1 MWGNG
6 IEWALSTAATMT
18 PDIAVRWK
26 RQTYNP
32 LVGLTAQRLAQ
43 ILIEFDLGYLRQA
56 ALTWEQMIQRDDKMI
71 IAVPKMIR
79 RVAQRPWDV
88 LIGED
93 VPEAL
98 KGEAERHRD
107 ALKYFYANLRCE
119 NVIEPNES
127 GGVKL
132 LIRRMMSARL
142 YKYALAEIV
151 WRPSAAGL
159 TATTRFAPL
168 ALFNTQMGDLKY
180 SDVAYIV
187 PGQDLDKSNWLVA
200 VSDVAIM
207 KALSICYMFK
217 RPALGDAL
225 SFCQR
230 FGIPTVHG
238 ETDMKPGSDEW
249 NAFVA
254 ALKSMANDQTIA
266 TTLGSKINILETSA
280 ADGEAVF
287 GWLIELMNRAIVTI
301 CCGSD
306 LSTMSSKDGTG
317 ASLQG
322 SDADDL
328 TADHCDFV
336 TELFNEQLDRRVIV
350 EVFGD
355 GIEPLAFFKLM
366 PPQDEDVEKE
376 MKIDDHVTTYG
387 VVLSKEDIAERYGR
401 VHSEQEAEEEPA
413 EAATDPT
420 LAPETDS
427 VSAVSA
433 VSAAAANEAA
443 LDQLERH
450 QLQQFTDGVH
460 EDDEPLID
468 ILRPLVFAHGA
479 DATRSALHTLAA
491 HMVGLE
497 DKIIDQD
504 ASAQALEVA
513 VAADFLR
520 GLAANGDEAADD
532 AIAGNANPFHDALG
546 RFTRGAGKSRE
557 GRTAPRKDA
566 FGPLPAPGGFL
577 SPEQNLE
584 RGKRAMDWVIKNKGD
599 VHNAMHVPGLGRVAF
614 RWGDSGKKKKEHE
627 EGYGLYHIIDKH
639 GLSAA
644 KALPHTL
651 VNGRIYP
658 HPKEPRKKKL
668 VFDGTNLASLGKM
681 PHSNSIALTS
691 FERPSRA
698 YLKTQGIHV

>member
-1 MWGNG
+1 M
-6 IEWALSTAATMT
+6 STAATIT

-32 LVGLTAQRLAQ
+32 LIGLTAQRLAQ

-93 VPEAL
+93 VPDVL
-98 KGEAERHRD
+98 KGDAERHRF
-107 ALKYFYANLRCE
+107 ALKYFYSNLRCE
-119 NVIEPNES
+119 NVVEPNES

-132 LIRRMMSARL
+132 LIRRMMSSRL

-151 WRPSAAGL
+151 WRPSAEGL

-168 ALFNTQMGDLKY
+168 ALFNTQLGNLQY

-187 PGQDLDKSNWLVA
+187 PGQALDKQNWIVA

-280 ADGEAVF
+280 EDGEAVF
-287 GWLIELMNRAIVTI
+287 GWLIEMMNRAIVTI
-301 CCGSD
+301 CLGSD

-328 TADHCDFV
+328 TADHCDFI
-336 TELFNEQLDRRVIV
+336 TELFNEQLDRRVIA

-355 GIEPLAFFKLM
+355 GVEPLAFFKLN
-366 PPQDEDVEKE
+366 PPQDEDVAME
-376 MKIDDHVTTYG
+376 MKIDDHVSAYG
-387 VVLSKEDIAERYGR
+387 VVLSKEDVAERYGR
-401 VHSEQEAEEEPA
+401 VHSVQQAEENA
-413 EAATDPT
+413 ADAATEPNI
-420 LAPETDS
+420 APETD
-427 VSAVSA
+427 A

-443 LDQLERH
+443 LDSLERH
-450 QLQQFTDGVH
+450 QLQEFTAAVH
-460 EDDEPLID
+460 EDENPLIEA
-468 ILRPLVFAHGA
+468 LRPLVFAHGA
-479 DATRSALHTLAA
+479 NATRSALHTLDANL
-491 HMVGLE
+491 GTLE
-497 DKIIDQD
+497 EQMLNQD
-504 ASAQALEVA
+504 ASTQALEVA

-520 GLAANGDEAADD
+520 GLAANGDVEADAANSFNPGQSRGANGRWKSKNQIKGEAAMHA
-532 AIAGNANPFHDALG
+532 AIRNRAD
-546 RFTRGAGKSRE
+546 
-557 GRTAPRKDA
+557 
-566 FGPLPAPGGFL
+566 
-577 SPEQNLE
+577 QN
-584 RGKRAMDWVIKNKGD
+584 D
-599 VHNAMHVPGLGRVAF
+599 AMHHPVLGSIDF
-614 RWGDSGKKKKEHE
+614 RWGS
-627 EGYGLYHIIDKH
+627 EGTGHPDYKGGHGIAKIVAKH
-639 GLSAA
+639 GTHSAM
-644 KALPHTL
+644 
-651 VNGRIYP
+651 
-658 HPKEPRKKKL
+658 
-668 VFDGTNLASLGKM
+668 KM
-681 PHSNSIALTS
+681 PEVIDRGVLEHSPGPSNVRVIKHDGWKAVLT
-691 FERPSRA
+691 
-698 YLKTQGIHV
+698 KTQGRDKNHWLLSGYQPTHEPK